1 MPRSMLLGNW
11 STRMGEGRIG
21 VSLHFPKSASDL
33 TNYIDKVTSSIWPE
47 LWVKSTEPYSV
58 WNRCS
63 SSELD
68 VIFINSSGINETSSI
83 QGDIYSSSSHTD
95 GVLYLLATIHIMWR

>member
-11 STRMGEGRIG
+11 STQMGE
-21 VSLHFPKSASDL
+21 SLHFPKSASDL
-33 TNYIDKVTSSIWPE
+33 GNYIDKVSSSIWPE

-68 VIFINSSGINETSSI
+68 VIFIKNSGINEKSPI
-83 QGDIYSSSSHTD
+83 QGDIYFSSSHTD
-95 GVLYLLATIHIMWR
+95 GVLYLPAEIHIM